1 MIKIKVFI
9 TLTLCCFIF
18 AGCENTVSSQ
28 NENIETSE
36 KTQEEQDDNTKQAGD
51 SIDFDSIFDDFLSGN
66 VPATKKDSN
75 SDFYITELNYNSDD
89 WDSYRLGEKID
100 LDNDG
105 ELELILDGPYGG
117 MYLDVMDGK
126 VYVLAEGDGTGAVL
140 SYVYYSDAYWIVK
153 SDTTHSGRVMYSFIK
168 YSGGEEKTDS
178 FELSAEY
185 EGQDKYDE
193 NSKFIYRGE
202 EISMEQY
209 EQIYAEIF

>member
-1 MIKIKVFI
+1 MKKIKVFI
-9 TLTLCCFIF
+9 TLTLSCFIF

-36 KTQEEQDDNTKQAGD
+36 KTQEKQEDNTKQAEN
-51 SIDFDSIFDDFLSGN
+51 SIDVDSVFDDFISGN
-66 VPATKKDSN
+66 IPVIKDNN
-75 SDFYITELNYNSDD
+75 SEIYITELNYDSDD

-105 ELELILDGPYGG
+105 ELEMILDGPYGG
-117 MYLDVMDGK
+117 MYLDVMDGN
-126 VYVLAEGDGTGAVL
+126 VYVLAEGEGTGAVL

-153 SDTTHSGRVMYSFIK
+153 SDTTHSGRLMYSFTR
-168 YSGGEEKTDS
+168 YSGGEEKADS

-193 NSKFIYRGE
+193 NSKFTYRGE